1 MGVRERKRT
10 PPSFK
15 ETGLAAPPPTPIHRF
30 FTEMTKWVNKNW
42 ATISI
47 FNTYKRKCTFD
58 LYTVK
63 RWSSNRSKV
72 KALVRGEGQKMLHA
86 VWYASAR
93 WRFYARLLRNNNKQ
107 TSSPVNLQCLVQV
120 LRARVLSCLASE
132 FRLLS
137 F

>member
-1 MGVRERKRT
+1 MYANGRERHPLLKRQDW
-10 PPSFK
+10 PRPLPLPYIVF
-15 ETGLAAPPPTPIHRF
+15 LQ
-30 FTEMTKWVNKNW
+30 KWVNKNW
-42 ATISI
+42 ATISL
-47 FNTYKRKCTFD
+47 FNTYKIKCTFD
-58 LYTVK
+58 LYTIK